1 MRAAQGTERLSPS
14 GSCRALTA
22 SVLLALVVA
31 AALLLE
37 WNHGHLDGWHLQYL
51 VAAGSA
57 LCALVCCGLLV
68 QTRVR
73 ASAALRRAAAQADEV
88 RRQLVD
94 VERVGQIGHWISRNT
109 TQTVIWSP
117 QIFEIAGTPLV
128 PEMSVTEAQ
137 APIHPD
143 DLPAFVAVIKDALRT
158 GQTRSCEHRW
168 VRPDGD
174 IRWVHVDVSPRYD
187 ATGIWSEL
195 LGTVRDITERKA
207 AEASLKH
214 AQQELIDAIEAI
226 SEGFVLWDKDDRF
239 VLANENFR
247 RLWPA
252 LDDVLVPG
260 TPFETVSRAAVERG
274 VLDIGDEDIDDY
286 VRRTAAWHQAC
297 GQPDER
303 KLGDGRWLLI
313 AERRTRDG
321 GIVGIRADITERK
334 QTEQALR
341 AAREQLEEAI
351 EAISEGF
358 VLFDKDDRYV
368 MTNSK
373 YREMYPTM
381 VDMFA
386 PGTRYE
392 DMLRVGLQRNLWVV
406 DEDRE
411 AWIRRITA
419 WHRATHEPQ
428 ERQLSDGRWMRLAE
442 RRTRDGGI
450 VGIRT
455 DITERKRAEED
466 LKAARQQLIDAIES
480 ISESF
485 VLFDKDDRY
494 VLTNSKYRDRYPHL
508 VQYFTAGTSYETMLR
523 AAVASGIHDVGDD
536 PEGWL
541 QRNMAWHRACGAAME
556 RQLQDGTWVRLIE
569 RRTTDGGIVG
579 LRTDITEIK
588 NAEAALTRKV
598 SDLEAAQVRLERLR
612 EDLTAMATDL
622 AAARDAAEA
631 ASRAKSDFLANM
643 SHEIRTPMNGILGM
657 NALLLQSDLSAEQRQ
672 CAVAVRDS
680 AEALLSLINDI
691 LDVSKLEAGKVEL
704 EAIDFDLVQVV
715 DAAVALVAPAAGD
728 KRLDLRVR
736 IEPRARS
743 VFRGDPVRLRQIL
756 LNLVGNAVKFT
767 ERGTV
772 SVNVAAR
779 PLTRRGVTRLR
790 FEIADTGIGMSA
802 EASGALFQKF
812 HQADTSI
819 TRRFGGTGLGLAI
832 SKQLVEMM
840 GGRIGVRS
848 KPGRGS
854 TFWFCIPLQGAGDP
868 KALRDVT
875 SPDAGIGRQPPKP
888 NEPAETRRAFRP
900 LRVLVAEDNKIN
912 QQLAAMLLKNAG
924 HLVDIAEN
932 GAAAVAAVEASEY
945 DVVVMDVQ
953 MPVLD
958 GIEAADRIRNLPP
971 PKNAV
976 PIIAVTA
983 HAMAGARER
992 YLAAGMDGYLSKPLD
1007 PAALLRVLDEVGRAP
1022 QENQAEDRPGET
1034 GGAPRN
1040 VSTDAALDEDKL
1052 AELAQHLPEA
1062 RIRELLLLFLAQLD
1076 EQVPRIAAL
1085 AGASDWPA
1093 VKREAHT
1100 LTGSAGNIGAAR
1112 IHRIARALE
1121 AACEGADVEAVDD
1134 LVSQFV
1140 KAHKSTAKTIRRWSA
1155 PRRSDIRQSAA

>member
-1 MRAAQGTERLSPS
+1 
-14 GSCRALTA
+14 
-22 SVLLALVVA
+22 
-31 AALLLE
+31 
-37 WNHGHLDGWHLQYL
+37 
-51 VAAGSA
+51 
-57 LCALVCCGLLV
+57 
-68 QTRVR
+68 
-73 ASAALRRAAAQADEV
+73 
-88 RRQLVD
+88 
-94 VERVGQIGHWISRNT
+94 
-109 TQTVIWSP
+109 
-117 QIFEIAGTPLV
+117 
-128 PEMSVTEAQ
+128 
-137 APIHPD
+137 
-143 DLPAFVAVIKDALRT
+143 
-158 GQTRSCEHRW
+158 
-168 VRPDGD
+168 
-174 IRWVHVDVSPRYD
+174 
-187 ATGIWSEL
+187 
-195 LGTVRDITERKA
+195 
-207 AEASLKH
+207 
-214 AQQELIDAIEAI
+214 
-226 SEGFVLWDKDDRF
+226 
-239 VLANENFR
+239 
-247 RLWPA
+247 
-252 LDDVLVPG
+252 
-260 TPFETVSRAAVERG
+260 
-274 VLDIGDEDIDDY
+274 
-286 VRRTAAWHQAC
+286 
-297 GQPDER
+297 
-303 KLGDGRWLLI
+303 
-313 AERRTRDG
+313 
-321 GIVGIRADITERK
+321 
-334 QTEQALR
+334 
-341 AAREQLEEAI
+341 
-351 EAISEGF
+351 
-358 VLFDKDDRYV
+358 
-368 MTNSK
+368 
-373 YREMYPTM
+373 
-381 VDMFA
+381 
-386 PGTRYE
+386 
-392 DMLRVGLQRNLWVV
+392 
-406 DEDRE
+406 
-411 AWIRRITA
+411 
-419 WHRATHEPQ
+419 
-428 ERQLSDGRWMRLAE
+428 MRLAE

-508 VQYFTAGTSYETMLR
+508 LQYFAAGTSYETMLR

-579 LRTDITEIK
+579 LRTDITETK

-598 SDLEAAQVRLERLR
+598 SDLEAAQARLERLR

-657 NALLLQSDLSAEQRQ
+657 NALLLQSELSVEQRQ

-715 DAAVALVAPAAGD
+715 DASVALVAPAARD
-728 KRLDLRVR
+728 KGIDLRVS
-736 IEPRARS
+736 IEPHAQS
-743 VFRGDPVRLRQIL
+743 AFRGDPARLRQIL

-767 ERGTV
+767 ERGSV

-790 FEIADTGIGMSA
+790 FDIADTGIGLSA
-802 EASGALFQKF
+802 EAAAALFQKF

-840 GGRIGVRS
+840 GGRIGVKS
-848 KPGRGS
+848 KLGRGS
-854 TFWFCIPLQGAGDP
+854 IFWFYVPLQCAEKP
-868 KALRDVT
+868 EALRHVT
-875 SPDAGIGRQPPKP
+875 SPDAAIGRRSPKLA
-888 NEPAETRRAFRP
+888 EPAETPRASRA

-912 QQLAAMLLKNAG
+912 QQLTAMLLKKAG
-924 HLVDIAEN
+924 YLVDIVEN
-932 GAAAVAAVEASEY
+932 GAAAVAAVEAGEY
-945 DVVVMDVQ
+945 DVVLMDVQ

-958 GIEAADRIRNLPP
+958 GIEAADRIRNLPA

-1007 PAALLRVLDEVGRAP
+1007 PAALLRVLDEVGHAP
-1022 QENQAEDRPGET
+1022 QENQPGET
-1034 GGAPRN
+1034 VGVPRA
-1040 VSTDAALDEDKL
+1040 VSANADLDEDKL

-1085 AGASDWPA
+1085 AAASDWPA
-1093 VKREAHT
+1093 IKREAHT
-1100 LTGSAGNIGAAR
+1100 LAGSAGNMGATR
-1112 IHRIARALE
+1112 IHRVSRALE
-1121 AACEGADVEAVDD
+1121 AACDGANDEAVDD
-1134 LVSQFV
+1134 LAGQLV
-1140 KAHKSTAKTIRRWSA
+1140 KARQSTAKAIRRWSA
-1155 PRRSDIRQSAA
+1155 PRRLDIRQSAA

>member
-1 MRAAQGTERLSPS
+1 
-14 GSCRALTA
+14 
-22 SVLLALVVA
+22 
-31 AALLLE
+31 
-37 WNHGHLDGWHLQYL
+37 
-51 VAAGSA
+51 
-57 LCALVCCGLLV
+57 
-68 QTRVR
+68 
-73 ASAALRRAAAQADEV
+73 
-88 RRQLVD
+88 
-94 VERVGQIGHWISRNT
+94 
-109 TQTVIWSP
+109 
-117 QIFEIAGTPLV
+117 
-128 PEMSVTEAQ
+128 MSVADAQ
-137 APIHPD
+137 KPVHPD
-143 DLPAFVAVIKDALRT
+143 DLAAFEAFLKDVIRSGWA
-158 GQTRSCEHRW
+158 RSCEQRW
-168 VRPDGD
+168 MRPNGD

-187 ATGIWSEL
+187 AAGTWAEL

-214 AQQELIDAIEAI
+214 AQQQLTDAIEAI

-247 RLWPA
+247 QLWPA
-252 LDDVLVPG
+252 LDDILVPG
-260 TPFETVSRAAVERG
+260 TSFERTSRGAVERG

-286 VRRTAAWHQAC
+286 VRRTIAWHQAC
-297 GQPDER
+297 GEPDER

-321 GIVGIRADITERK
+321 GIVGIRADITDRK
-334 QTEQALR
+334 QNEAALR

-368 MTNSK
+368 MTNTK

-386 PGTRYE
+386 PGTRYD
-392 DMLRVGLQRNLWVV
+392 DMLRAGLQRNLWVV
-406 DEDRE
+406 DGDPEE
-411 AWIRRITA
+411 WIREITA

-442 RRTRDGGI
+442 RHTPNGGI

-455 DITERKRAEED
+455 DVTERKRAEEE
-466 LKAARQQLIDAIES
+466 LKAARQQLSDAIES

-508 VQYFTAGTSYETMLR
+508 LQYFTAGTSYETMLR
-523 AAVASGIHDVGDD
+523 AAVASGIHDVGAD
-536 PEGWL
+536 PEGWV
-541 QRNMAWHRACGAAME
+541 QRNMDWHRACGAAME
-556 RQLQDGTWVRLIE
+556 RQLRDGTWIRLIE
-569 RRTTDGGIVG
+569 RRTADGGIVG

-588 NAEAALTRKV
+588 NVEATLTRKV
-598 SDLEAAQVRLERLR
+598 SDLEAAQARLERLR
-612 EDLTAMATDL
+612 EDLTAMAADL

-672 CAVAVRDS
+672 CATVVRDS

-691 LDVSKLEAGKVEL
+691 LDISKLEAGKVEL
-704 EAIDFDLVQVV
+704 EAIDFDLVEVV
-715 DAAVALVAPAAGD
+715 EASVALLVPTARD
-728 KRLDLRVR
+728 KGIDLRVS
-736 IEPRARS
+736 IYPRTQS
-743 VFRGDPVRLRQIL
+743 VYRGDSARLRQIL
-756 LNLVGNAVKFT
+756 LNLIGNAIKFT

-772 SVNVAAR
+772 SLTVTAR
-779 PLTRRGVTRLR
+779 AGTRRGAMRLR

-802 EASGALFQKF
+802 KASAALFQKF

-854 TFWFCIPLQGAGDP
+854 TFWFYVPMQHADNTEAAHLAATAEIEVKGLSPILGRSPGRRGA
-868 KALRDVT
+868 
-875 SPDAGIGRQPPKP
+875 S
-888 NEPAETRRAFRP
+888 RP
-900 LRVLVAEDNKIN
+900 MRVLVAEDNKIN
-912 QQLAAMLLKNAG
+912 QQLAAMLLQQAG

-932 GAAAVAAVEASEY
+932 GAAAVAAVEAAEY
-945 DVVVMDVQ
+945 DVVLMDVQ

-958 GIEAADRIRNLPP
+958 GIDAAARIRSLSS
-971 PKNAV
+971 PKNTI
-976 PIIAVTA
+976 PIVAVTA

-1007 PAALLRVLDEVGRAP
+1007 STALLRVLDDVGHGALTHRA
-1022 QENQAEDRPGET
+1022 EGTPGGME
-1034 GGAPRN
+1034 A
-1040 VSTDAALDEDKL
+1040 VSRDGVTTADLDERTLTEL
-1052 AELAQHLPEA
+1052 AEHLPAA
-1062 RIRELLLLFLAQLD
+1062 RVHELLLLFLAQLD
-1076 EQVPRIAAL
+1076 EQVAGIANL
-1085 AGASDWPA
+1085 AAASDWLIL
-1093 VKREAHT
+1093 KREAHT
-1100 LTGSAGNIGAAR
+1100 LAGAAGNMGAAR
-1112 IHRIARALE
+1112 IHSIVRTLDAECAKEEPNPKTISRLIGQLE
-1121 AACEGADVEAVDD
+1121 
-1134 LVSQFV
+1134 
-1140 KAHKSTAKTIRRWSA
+1140 KASKTTAKAIRQWLA
-1155 PRRSDIRQSAA
+1155 VHLPDIRQSAA